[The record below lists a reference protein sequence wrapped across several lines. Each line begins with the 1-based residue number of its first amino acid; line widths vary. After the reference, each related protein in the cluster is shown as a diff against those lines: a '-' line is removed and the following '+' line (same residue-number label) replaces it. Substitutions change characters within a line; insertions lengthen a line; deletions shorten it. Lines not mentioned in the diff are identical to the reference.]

1 MNRINQLSAGK
12 HKCFYLRAPD
22 GVFHTNTALSGN
34 PRIADQYVPPFGP
47 LIVEGVKN
55 RCMNCEWCPV
65 SGNNDCHKFR
75 FSTVWNVNDFTSHV
89 MSLLWSLYLSSSLSF
104 VRLCLIITL
113 IECLKGYKFP
123 RTLFEGVLLMFL
135 YLHCLCHRIFLCHC
149 LFCGQAMSTYYS
161 DRMSERSQ
169 VLRIALWRCSLN
181 VFVFVFVIVFVFVSL
196 SDNEWLALCS
206 KNKNGPVTQSVSD
219 KVTYWAV
226 RLPSNG

>member
-1 MNRINQLSAGK
+1 
-12 HKCFYLRAPD
+12 
-22 GVFHTNTALSGN
+22 
-34 PRIADQYVPPFGP
+34 
-47 LIVEGVKN
+47 
-55 RCMNCEWCPV
+55 MNCEWCPV

-181 VFVFVFVIVFVFVSL
+181 VFVFVFVFVFVIVPFLVRSCLLITLIKSL
-196 SDNEWLALCS
+196 KGHKSLGSLFDGAL
-206 KNKNGPVTQSVSD
+206 
-219 KVTYWAV
+219 
-226 RLPSNG
+226 